1 MSQNQAFEKDI
12 ESIRQ
17 LMERSVKFLSLSGL
31 SGILAGVY
39 AMTGAIVVYVLFQYP
54 QAPWQYR
61 YESVQDSI
69 PLLILIALVVLV
81 ASLLTGYLLAAKKAS
96 RLGLKIWDA
105 TSKRL
110 VLNLSIPL
118 ATGGIFIIA
127 LLISGHY
134 GVAAPASLIFYGL
147 ALVNASPNLYD
158 EFRYLGYSEIALG
171 IISSFLPG
179 FGLLF
184 WAIGFGVLHIV
195 YGTLMYKKYDA

>member
-1 MSQNQAFEKDI
+1 MKPNQTFEKDI

-39 AMTGAIVVYVLFQYP
+39 ALIGSAVVYVLFQYP

-61 YESVQDSI
+61 YESVQNAT
-69 PLLILIALVVLV
+69 PLLVVIALAILM
-81 ASLLTGYLLAAKKAS
+81 ASLLTGYVLAARKAS
-96 RLGLKIWDA
+96 RLGVKIWDA

-118 ATGGIFIIA
+118 AAGGVFILA
-127 LLISGHY
+127 LLMGGHY

-158 EFRYLGYSEIALG
+158 EIRYLGYSEIVLG

-184 WAIGFGVLHIV
+184 WTIGFGVLHMV
-195 YGTLMYKKYDA
+195 YGALMYKKYDA

>member
-1 MSQNQAFEKDI
+1 MSQHQAFEKDI

-39 AMTGAIVVYVLFQYP
+39 ALVGAMTVYVLFHYP
-54 QAPWQYR
+54 QAPWEHR
-61 YESVQDSI
+61 YEALQDSI
-69 PLLILIALVVLV
+69 PLLILIALAVLV
-81 ASLLTGYLLAAKKAS
+81 ASLITGYVLAARKAS
-96 RLGLKIWDA
+96 RLGVKIWDA

-118 ATGGIFIIA
+118 ATGGVYIVA
-127 LLISGHY
+127 LLLSGHY
-134 GVAAPASLIFYGL
+134 AGAAPASLIFYGL

-158 EFRYLGYSEIALG
+158 EFRYLGYIEITLG

-179 FGLLF
+179 FGLLS

-195 YGTLMYKKYDA
+195 YGTWMYKKYDA